1 MSEYFVRF
9 AAHIDERKRP
19 ENFPKVVF
27 IDETIG
33 VESIDQLSEN
43 VNRRFKGLVSAPG
56 LVVLKDPNEVLDTN
70 VMTFDKRV
78 FVPWHMITHFE
89 AFVNLL
95 TAPPTPDDPLNISVP
110 APVAEPAPETPKSA
124 VN

>member
-19 ENFPKVVF
+19 ENFPKIVF

-56 LVVLKDPNEVLDTN
+56 LVVLKNPDEILDTN

-95 TAPPTPDDPLNISVP
+95 STPVPKDDPLNISVP
-110 APVAEPAPETPKSA
+110 APEPAPETPKA
-124 VN
+124 QVN